1 MPGVLKQADADKAG
15 AVLSPAQINTLKRN
29 APFCEECEK
38 CRAGVCDIEKPNH
51 DTEKITHDLVFVVND
66 EKTGKPKPNTPY
78 QIKLESGLI
87 VKGVTDSK
95 GLTQKVSSNKPEKAT
110 IEAPYYGDTTSD
122 THSDCGSDA
131 CSC

>member
-1 MPGVLKQADADKAG
+1 VLT
-15 AVLSPAQINTLKRN
+15 PAQVNTLKRN

-38 CRAGVCDIEKPNH
+38 CKAGVCDIASPIQESEKS
-51 DTEKITHDLVFVVND
+51 THDLVFVLND
-66 EKTGKPKPNTPY
+66 EITGKPKPDTPY
-78 QIKLESGLI
+78 RIKLESGLT
-87 VKGVTDSK
+87 VKGVTDSQ
-95 GLTQKVSSNKPEKAT
+95 GMTQKVSSNKPEKAT